1 MRWIAFVLL
10 VGVGV
15 AAQTQPKKKAAPA
28 RRAPPAAAPRE
39 WPIQSLSVA
48 GNRNH
53 KTEQILAIAG
63 LKAGQPANTGVF
75 DAARER
81 ILATGYFAT
90 VGYHY
95 EPSPDGKGYLATFE
109 VAEVEPLYPLRFE
122 DLPAPAPELQAALER
137 SDPLFGAK
145 IPVTEPVLKRYSQV
159 LESYL
164 ASKGAKVPVA
174 GRLVADAPDQ
184 LVAVFRPAAA
194 PPVVAY
200 VRFVNSSVIPATT
213 LQNAMSGVAVGV
225 PFSEARV
232 RQLLDTSIRPLYEAR
247 GRLRVAFPKIQVA
260 PAADVKGLVVT
271 VSVEE
276 GGSYNLGDVRIEGAP
291 VASDALF
298 KAADLKAG
306 DIANFRQIE
315 AGRQRMHKL
324 LGRNGFIK
332 ADSTIERKVDD
343 PRKAVDLVFHVVA
356 GPQYVFGKLAIVGLD
371 ILTEPAVRKL
381 WALKEG
387 KPFDAD
393 YPDYFL
399 GRLREDGVFDDLG
412 QTRPAVH
419 VDDQRGTVD
428 VTLHFGPA
436 PPPKPPRKPGT
447 EEQPGGG
454 PASASRGLA
463 SLRPPPADTP
473 SGPPRQCRRNRAA

>member
-1 MRWIAFVLL
+1 MRWIAFALL
-10 VGVGV
+10 VGIGV
-15 AAQTQPKKKAAPA
+15 AAQAQPKKKAAPA

-48 GNRNH
+48 GNRNY

-63 LKAGQPANTGVF
+63 LKAGQPAGTAVF
-75 DAARER
+75 EAARER

-90 VGYHY
+90 VGFRY

-109 VAEVEPLYPLRFE
+109 VAEVEPLYPFRFE

-145 IPVTEPVLKRYSQV
+145 IPVTEPVLKRYSQL

-164 ASKGAKVPVA
+164 ASKGAKVPVG
-174 GRLVADAPDQ
+174 GRLVADAPDR
-184 LVAVFRPAAA
+184 LVVVFRPATA

-200 VRFVNSSVIPATT
+200 VRFVDSSVIPAST

-225 PFSEARV
+225 PFSEPRV

-247 GRLRVAFPKIQVA
+247 GRLRVAFPKIQA
-260 PAADVKGLVVT
+260 TPAADVKGLVVT

-276 GGSYNLGDVRIEGAP
+276 GGSYNLGEVRIEGAP
-291 VASDALF
+291 LASDALF
-298 KAADLKAG
+298 KAADLKTG
-306 DIANFRQIE
+306 DIANFHQIE

-324 LGRNGFIK
+324 LGRNGYIK
-332 ADSTIERKVDD
+332 AGSTIERKIDD
-343 PRKAVDLVFHVVA
+343 GRKSVDLVFHFVA
-356 GPQYVFGKLAIVGLD
+356 GPRYVFGKLAIEGLD
-371 ILTEPAVRKL
+371 ILSEPAVRKL
-381 WALKEG
+381 WTLKEG
-387 KPFDAD
+387 KPFDGD

-399 GRLREDGVFDDLG
+399 GRLREDGVFDGLG
-412 QTRPAVH
+412 QTRSAVQ
-419 VDDQRGTVD
+419 VDDQRRSVD

-436 PPPKPPRKPGT
+436 PALKPARKPQT
-447 EEQPGGG
+447 EEPPGEG
-454 PASASRGLA
+454 PASLEPPLA
-463 SLRPPPADTP
+463 D
-473 SGPPRQCRRNRAA
+473 

>member
-1 MRWIAFVLL
+1 MRWIAFLL
-10 VGVGV
+10 LAGLGV

-48 GNRNH
+48 GNRNY

-63 LKAGQPANTGVF
+63 LKAGQPASTGVF
-75 DAARER
+75 EAARER

-90 VGYHY
+90 VGYRY

-109 VAEVEPLYPLRFE
+109 VAEVVPLYPFRFE

-164 ASKGAKVPVA
+164 ATKGAKVPVG

-184 LVAVFRPAAA
+184 LVVVFRPATA

-200 VRFVNSSVIPATT
+200 VRFVNSSVIPAST
-213 LQNAMSGVAVGV
+213 LQNTMSGVAVGV
-225 PFSEARV
+225 PFSEPRV

-247 GRLRVAFPKIQVA
+247 GRLRVAFPKIQVM

-298 KAADLKAG
+298 KAADLKTG
-306 DIANFRQIE
+306 DIANFHQIE

-324 LGRNGFIK
+324 LSRNGFMK
-332 ADSTIERKVDD
+332 ADSTIERKIDD
-343 PRKAVDLVFHVVA
+343 GRKAVDLVFHFVA
-356 GPQYVFGKLAIVGLD
+356 GPQYVFGKLGIVGLD

-381 WALKEG
+381 WALKEA

-399 GRLREDGVFDDLG
+399 GRLREDGVFDGLG
-412 QTRPAVH
+412 QTRSAVQ
-419 VDDQRGTVD
+419 VDDQRRSVD

-436 PPPKPPRKPGT
+436 PALKPARKP
-447 EEQPGGG
+447 EMEQPPGGG
-454 PASASRGLA
+454 PA
-463 SLRPPPADTP
+463 SLRPPPAD
-473 SGPPRQCRRNRAA
+473 